1 MIRYKKVV
9 RTKLG
14 RTALVALGAFAL
26 MGLLAPPANAEVSGI
41 SAWVISGA
49 TGQPDP
55 SAVSENQIQFGI
67 GFSDSAGASDV
78 RFDRLSFGYTVTG
91 GGRTIASGSSNPNIT
106 YVQAGTAT
114 NRYIEAVDLR
124 DLSPGTTYTI
134 SVWAVDHGQ
143 RFTNSIN
150 VTTKR
155 QVTPPGAPTSVS
167 AVAAT
172 QSATISWTSPASD
185 GGAPITSHTAT
196 ASPGG
201 QSCTTGT
208 TSCVVSSLSAG
219 STYTFAVTAS
229 NSAGTSSASVASATI
244 TIPTLTA
251 SASPSPSPSS
261 SASNAK
267 PASSQTPSPSSSASN
282 AKPASSQSGSAGA
295 EDLGSVDPTE
305 DTIDGEIRVAKITDG
320 YRVSVDTNSPDTPF
334 TIVGRKANAK
344 VLKWSLNTKT
354 TGAVLF
360 TTKMNISG
368 YTLRLRMEG
377 ETLDVI
383 KVA

>member
-1 MIRYKKVV
+1 MRDKKVV
-9 RTKLG
+9 GTKFG
-14 RTALVALGAFAL
+14 RTVLVALGAFAL
-26 MGLLAPPANAEVSGI
+26 IALVAPPSNAEVSGI

-150 VTTKR
+150 VTTKT
-155 QVTPPGAPTSVS
+155 QVTPPGAPTSVI
-167 AVAAT
+167 AMAAT

-185 GGAPITSHTAT
+185 GGASVTSYTAT
-196 ASPGG
+196 ANPGG

-219 STYTFAVTAS
+219 STYTFTVKAS
-229 NSAGTSSASVASATI
+229 NSAGTSSASVASAAV
-244 TIPTLTA
+244 TIPSTSPSP
-251 SASPSPSPSS
+251 SASPSPSPS
-261 SASNAK
+261 ASTSTAK
-267 PASSQTPSPSSSASN
+267 PT
-282 AKPASSQSGSAGA
+282 SSQSGSAGA
-295 EDLGSVDPTE
+295 EDLGSIDPTE
-305 DTIDGEIRVAKITDG
+305 DTIDGEIGVAKIAGG
-320 YRVSVDTNSPDTPF
+320 YRMSVDTNSPDTPF

-360 TTKMNISG
+360 TTKVNISG

-383 KVA
+383 KVV

>member
-1 MIRYKKVV
+1 MTRDRKIICIQFA
-9 RTKLG
+9 RTV
-14 RTALVALGAFAL
+14 LVALGAFAL
-26 MGLLAPPANAEVSGI
+26 IGVVAPPSNAEVSGI

-150 VTTKR
+150 VTTKT
-155 QVTPPGAPTSVS
+155 QVAPPGAPTSVI

-172 QSATISWTSPASD
+172 QSATLSWTSPASD
-185 GGAPITSHTAT
+185 GGASVTSYTAT
-196 ASPGG
+196 ASSGG

-219 STYTFAVTAS
+219 ATYTFTVTAS
-229 NSAGTSSASVASATI
+229 NSAGTSSASVASAAV
-244 TIPTLTA
+244 TIPALTA
-251 SASPSPSPSS
+251 SASPSPSPS
-261 SASNAK
+261 ASTSNVK
-267 PASSQTPSPSSSASN
+267 PTST
-282 AKPASSQSGSAGA
+282 QSGSAGA
-295 EDLGSVDPTE
+295 EDLGSIDPTE
-305 DTIDGEIRVAKITDG
+305 DTIDGEIGVAKIAGG
-320 YRVSVDTNSPDTPF
+320 YRMSVDTNSPDTPF

-344 VLKWSLNTKT
+344 VLKWSLNTQT

-360 TTKMNISG
+360 TTKVNISG

-383 KVA
+383 KVD

>member
-1 MIRYKKVV
+1 MNSDKKVV
-9 RTKLG
+9 RTKFG
-14 RTALVALGAFAL
+14 RTVLVALGAFAL
-26 MGLLAPPANAEVSGI
+26 IGLLAPPANAEVSGI

-124 DLSPGTTYTI
+124 DLNPGTTYTI

-143 RFTNSIN
+143 RFTNSLN
-150 VTTKR
+150 VTTKT
-155 QVTPPGAPTSVS
+155 QVTPPGAPTSVT

-185 GGAPITSHTAT
+185 GGAPITSYTAA

-219 STYTFAVTAS
+219 ATYTFAVTAS
-229 NSAGTSSASVASATI
+229 NSAGTSSASAASAAI

-261 SASNAK
+261 S
-267 PASSQTPSPSSSASN
+267 SST

-305 DTIDGEIRVAKITDG
+305 DTIDGEIRVAKIADG

-368 YTLRLRMEG
+368 YTIRLRMEG